1 MHIMR
6 CRMLPH
12 LGRDQHLATH
22 VAALFSARLLVLH
35 LHLYLETMNFNEPS
49 SLGLDSGFKAIIL
62 ATMVET
68 KRLFK

>member
-1 MHIMR
+1 MR

-35 LHLYLETMNFNEPS
+35 LHLETMNFNEPS
-49 SLGLDSGFKAIIL
+49 SLGLDSGFEAIIL

-68 KRLFK
+68 NRLFK